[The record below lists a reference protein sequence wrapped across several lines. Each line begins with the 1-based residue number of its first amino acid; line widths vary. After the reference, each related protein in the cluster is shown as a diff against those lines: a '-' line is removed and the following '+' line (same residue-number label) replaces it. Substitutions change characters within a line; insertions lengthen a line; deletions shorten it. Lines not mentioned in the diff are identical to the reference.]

1 MSGAPILLFDGDCA
15 FCARTVRFLLTHD
28 RRRGDARFA
37 AREGATGRRLLA
49 RHPEAAAAD
58 SLVWITGAEGTE
70 RAEIRYRAALAIC
83 RYLGGGWALLGA
95 AGRVVPRAVGDAA
108 YDWVARRRRR
118 LAGGADACV
127 VFTPAE
133 RQRVLD

>member
-1 MSGAPILLFDGDCA
+1 MSAGPILLYDGDCA
-15 FCARTVRFLLTHD
+15 FCARSVQFLLAHD

-37 AREGATGRRLLA
+37 AREGAAGRRLLA
-49 RHPEAAAAD
+49 AHPRAAAVD
-58 SLVWITGAEGTE
+58 SLVWIDTEGGVE
-70 RAEIRYRAALAIC
+70 RAAVRYAAVLSIA
-83 RYLGGGWALLGA
+83 RYLGGLWALL
-95 AGRVVPRAVGDAA
+95 AGFGWFLPRPVGDAA

-133 RQRVLD
+133 RARVMD